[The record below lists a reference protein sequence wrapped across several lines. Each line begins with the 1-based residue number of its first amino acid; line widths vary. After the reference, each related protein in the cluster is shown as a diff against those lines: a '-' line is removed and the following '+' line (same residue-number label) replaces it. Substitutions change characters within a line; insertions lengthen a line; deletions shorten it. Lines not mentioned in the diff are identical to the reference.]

1 MDKET
6 AERLR
11 KEHPNFTSPKDAA
24 PFLGM
29 STRKLSELV
38 AEGRAPYHQLGG
50 NIGSTKRIVFNLYG
64 TFDCLFERLPAGGI
78 GTGSVLRKRTLERR
92 QVGG

>member
-1 MDKET
+1 MGKGGTLLDKET

-11 KEHPNFTSPKDAA
+11 KEHPNFMSPKDAA

-29 STRKLSELV
+29 SARKLSELV

-50 NIGSTKRIVFNLYG
+50 NIGVTKRIVLIY
-64 TFDCLFERLPAGGI
+64 TERLIAYLNGQP
-78 GTGSVLRKRTLERR
+78 LE
-92 QVGG
+92 